1 VPDAPAL
8 LFACRRLIDELGGF
22 LLARQA
28 GVQRLDWCLGHADGA
43 PTRFELGSAAPARD
57 PRHWLELLRER
68 LDRLSLPAPVRDIR
82 LDSEHLRPL
91 APGQGELFPLDA
103 AAAAPDPA
111 LLDRLRARLGRE
123 AVHGIE
129 TVADQRPEYAW
140 RTREPVLASPA
151 ARGRSSLA
159 GASGGAAMLGVRS
172 DRPLWL
178 LQAPQPLGRDG
189 NRPWL
194 DGPLALGA
202 GCERIDTGWW
212 DGQPV
217 ARDYYVAVT
226 SEGERLWI
234 YRDLRGAGGWFVHG
248 IFGSRSRGPG

>member
-1 VPDAPAL
+1 
-8 LFACRRLIDELGGF
+8 
-22 LLARQA
+22 
-28 GVQRLDWCLGHADGA
+28 
-43 PTRFELGSAAPARD
+43 
-57 PRHWLELLRER
+57 
-68 LDRLSLPAPVRDIR
+68 
-82 LDSEHLRPL
+82 
-91 APGQGELFPLDA
+91 
-103 AAAAPDPA
+103 
-111 LLDRLRARLGRE
+111 
-123 AVHGIE
+123 
-129 TVADQRPEYAW
+129 
-140 RTREPVLASPA
+140 
-151 ARGRSSLA
+151 LA